1 MSKYKVDDGLY
12 VALINDMTL
21 EEVAVARREFCSRK
35 HCSELQVCS
44 QCEGLISFAH
54 DVINNGIVEL
64 KAFFIKHFPKVKYIS
79 SKAVRL
85 LMQLPLIVMEIAP
98 EGPGSKRLYATEFQP
113 GVDAQRFVV
122 IMRQFLHSKKANVRE
137 KLPSRQKINALC
149 ELATTETDRLLLKM
163 TACSELSAKE
173 ARKRYGVQNLGE
185 KQRKIEETL
194 RRASEIKQTVAELAR
209 VKEKALLCTIGFDY
223 ESSDSEDESTDL
235 GEVQDVQWISS
246 EDATEDEEEF
256 PLSDQLHSNKGQHDT
271 DSSDHGSSFV
281 KVAQENAVSKE
292 KGTSDRGMFDPDDTD
307 ILKNPTVNPA
317 PSRETLL
324 LILRENNLNWFTFV
338 AELKNMLPTDNPEV
352 LNQILVDFADFIPYS
367 DLSTAEEQLIE
378 ISRQAYLEIQRKQ
391 SLGNAIFETDSESD
405 DGDWCEINDICSDE
419 AKEKVQQ
426 ERKKIKMAAKRETSK
441 LIAKE
446 ALLKCKIPKKVST
459 IVTKYPDIGKKME
472 DFVQKHRVGADQWRR
487 TGVFTF
493 ASNKNSTGPKV
504 TYKRMQEHLQ
514 KEYGISI
521 SYGTVVQLC
530 AVRNKRRISAQ
541 RYQGVAAIT
550 CRRARKGF
558 DVKFNPDSRWSYC
571 FYKGLDMLQL
581 KDGSDK
587 MILNRDDQAGF
598 RLDSTYTHKNHKAV
612 CLEGKPELT
621 SHSDY
626 VSKHGGQLQT
636 SSYLFMKTETTGQV
650 SVGIVKAPGVLHEK
664 TATQH
669 LADLYCLKEKAEMDV
684 CFEGKNIDCIRVDG
698 GADEG
703 PSHVEVQFRWTE
715 WHLKE
720 GRELTL
726 VTTRNSGASCYN
738 LVELQNGVVGRAHAN
753 LFIPSTLCG
762 SAETETG
769 GVSQDR
775 LHENMEAALQVY
787 LDRVNDIPF
796 GSSVI
801 KMYRGATDK
810 HATELKDQRQN
821 LLVYLR
827 GTKAAKAELK
837 KKEPNQYHYFE
848 QVWNLRNQHM
858 VPNLP
863 SGYVFALKAC
873 YKEGC
878 IHPVCKNGKPANDSL
893 WFPGGPSIQ
902 YLPFPVPDPKRPWGA
917 KECDKCSG
925 ICSGH
930 YKGPEEVLA
939 VDNCN
944 LSKASISPP
953 STVIK
958 DAFDKKQKECLELTS
973 DEIEKLAKQTLLRT
987 DEVEMWVR
995 HLSDVRKH
1003 RQAGAQKASAKRKEN
1018 SLKKKSSKAA
1028 VDTPDSWC
1036 ICGGPECGD
1045 MIACEHKDC
1054 PIEWF
1059 HFQCVGLST
1068 APSGEWICAQCKVAA
1083 MENSPQ

>member
-1 MSKYKVDDGLY
+1 
-12 VALINDMTL
+12 
-21 EEVAVARREFCSRK
+21 
-35 HCSELQVCS
+35 
-44 QCEGLISFAH
+44 
-54 DVINNGIVEL
+54 
-64 KAFFIKHFPKVKYIS
+64 
-79 SKAVRL
+79 
-85 LMQLPLIVMEIAP
+85 
-98 EGPGSKRLYATEFQP
+98 
-113 GVDAQRFVV
+113 
-122 IMRQFLHSKKANVRE
+122 
-137 KLPSRQKINALC
+137 
-149 ELATTETDRLLLKM
+149 
-163 TACSELSAKE
+163 
-173 ARKRYGVQNLGE
+173 
-185 KQRKIEETL
+185 
-194 RRASEIKQTVAELAR
+194 
-209 VKEKALLCTIGFDY
+209 
-223 ESSDSEDESTDL
+223 
-235 GEVQDVQWISS
+235 
-246 EDATEDEEEF
+246 
-256 PLSDQLHSNKGQHDT
+256 
-271 DSSDHGSSFV
+271 
-281 KVAQENAVSKE
+281 
-292 KGTSDRGMFDPDDTD
+292 MFDPDDTD

-446 ALLKCKIPKKVST
+446 ALLKRKIPKKVST

-472 DFVQKHRVGADQWRR
+472 DFVQKHRV
-487 TGVFTF
+487 
-493 ASNKNSTGPKV
+493 V

-698 GADEG
+698 EPMRAQVMLRYSFDG
-703 PSHVEVQFRWTE
+703 P
-715 WHLKE
+715 
-720 GRELTL
+720 
-726 VTTRNSGASCYN
+726 
-738 LVELQNGVVGRAHAN
+738 NG
-753 LFIPSTLCG
+753 I
-762 SAETETG
+762 
-769 GVSQDR
+769 
-775 LHENMEAALQVY
+775 
-787 LDRVNDIPF
+787 
-796 GSSVI
+796 
-801 KMYRGATDK
+801 
-810 HATELKDQRQN
+810 
-821 LLVYLR
+821 
-827 GTKAAKAELK
+827 
-837 KKEPNQYHYFE
+837 
-848 QVWNLRNQHM
+848 
-858 VPNLP
+858 
-863 SGYVFALKAC
+863 
-873 YKEGC
+873 
-878 IHPVCKNGKPANDSL
+878 
-893 WFPGGPSIQ
+893 
-902 YLPFPVPDPKRPWGA
+902 
-917 KECDKCSG
+917 
-925 ICSGH
+925 
-930 YKGPEEVLA
+930 
-939 VDNCN
+939 
-944 LSKASISPP
+944 
-953 STVIK
+953 
-958 DAFDKKQKECLELTS
+958 
-973 DEIEKLAKQTLLRT
+973 
-987 DEVEMWVR
+987 
-995 HLSDVRKH
+995 
-1003 RQAGAQKASAKRKEN
+1003 
-1018 SLKKKSSKAA
+1018 
-1028 VDTPDSWC
+1028 
-1036 ICGGPECGD
+1036 
-1045 MIACEHKDC
+1045 
-1054 PIEWF
+1054 
-1059 HFQCVGLST
+1059 
-1068 APSGEWICAQCKVAA
+1068 
-1083 MENSPQ
+1083 